1 MEKPDKDVVLR
12 QFPHLEQALLDELL
26 QQSILRKV
34 EAGDEVMRTGQ
45 YIKYTILLLS
55 GLLKVY
61 REDDE
66 GNEFLIYYLEPGNA
80 CAMSMMC
87 SARNEQSQIKAKAV
101 TDAEVL
107 LVPSHLSELWLGK
120 YKTWHSFVIASYRQR
135 FEELLQTLDSIAFKA
150 LDERLLFY
158 LRRHV
163 KVSGNEVR
171 LSHQQIADE
180 LNSSREVISR
190 LLKKLEQTGALTLHR
205 NYLEIHDLEREF
217 GS

>member
-1 MEKPDKDVVLR
+1 MEKPDKDTVQR
-12 QFPHLEQALLDELL
+12 QFPHLEQGLLDELL
-26 QQSILRKV
+26 QQSILKKV

-61 REDDE
+61 REDEE
-66 GNEFLIYYLEPGNA
+66 GNEFLMYYLEPGNA

-87 SARNEQSQIKAKAV
+87 TARNEQSQIKATAV
-101 TDAEVL
+101 TDAEVI

-120 YKTWHSFVIASYRQR
+120 YKTWHNFVIASYRQR

-205 NYLEIHDLEREF
+205 NYLEIHDLEKEI

>member
-1 MEKPDKDVVLR
+1 MEKLNRDTVLQ
-12 QFPHLEQALLDELL
+12 QFPQLEQPLLDDLL
-26 QQSILRKV
+26 KESLLKQVK
-34 EAGDEVMRTGQ
+34 AGDEVMRTGQ
-45 YIKYTILLLS
+45 YIKYTMLLLS
-55 GLLKVY
+55 GLLKIY

-66 GNEFLIYYLEPGNA
+66 GNEFLMYYLEPGSA
-80 CAMSMMC
+80 CALSMMC

-101 TDAEVL
+101 TNAEVI

-120 YKTWHSFVIASYRQR
+120 YKSWHSFVIASYRER
-135 FEELLQTLDSIAFKA
+135 FEELLQTLDSIAFKG

-190 LLKKLEQTGALTLHR
+190 LLKKLEQNGALTLHR
-205 NYLEIHDLEREF
+205 NYLEIHDL

>member
-1 MEKPDKDVVLR
+1 MEKLNRDAVLR
-12 QFPHLEQALLDELL
+12 QFPQLEQPLLDELL
-26 QQSILRKV
+26 RESTLKQV
-34 EAGDEVMRTGQ
+34 EAGDEVLRTGQ
-45 YIKYTILLLS
+45 YIKYTMLLLD

-66 GNEFLIYYLEPGNA
+66 GNEFLMYYLEPGNA

-87 SARNEQSQIKAKAV
+87 SARNEQSQVKAKAV
-101 TDAEVL
+101 TKAEVI

-120 YKTWHSFVIASYRQR
+120 YKSWHSFVIASYRQR

-163 KVSGNEVR
+163 KVSGHDVR

-180 LNSSREVISR
+180 LSSSREVISR

-205 NYLEIHDLEREF
+205 NYIEVHDLRE